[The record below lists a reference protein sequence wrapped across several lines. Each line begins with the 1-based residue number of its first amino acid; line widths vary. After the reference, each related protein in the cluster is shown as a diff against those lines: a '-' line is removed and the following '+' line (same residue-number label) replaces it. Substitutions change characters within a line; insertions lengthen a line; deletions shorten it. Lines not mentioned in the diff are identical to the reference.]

1 MKYSEFFKMLEKK
14 DHLINR
20 LNTLTDEQKAEAIAF
35 FNKHP
40 NYESEIDWNRKDL
53 TWNDFE
59 KVINKERVSKSQIPN
74 FVKEGKHYLTLYKE
88 KGITIY
94 QPLTY
99 VASRYLASKEVAPY
113 VEGKWCIAYQKEKS
127 YWDRYSIDEENAFL
141 FIFTYDT
148 KYALQITEDI
158 PSSSS
163 SLNENIRDSLYDE
176 YYDQAWS
183 NLYEEYWDKVDNGEI
198 DSEEYGEKEY
208 IEDNI
213 EDEIENIISSVG
225 KVDYDNPRNMIDY
238 LLSNEIIT
246 VWDADDNS
254 LTSSDALDC
263 LEELPGITL
272 EQLFNF
278 CQEASR
284 NMYIVYDMLDED
296 DEIVEKLE
304 QLKAETLKK
313 EFWSLYKKSQKKG
326 TPFVFKG
333 DLTRDNLYI
342 IDDDALLK
350 KDSDGNIIGF
360 KVKID
365 KLVGNFKLYDMCFE
379 GMENFP
385 TEVIGDFEVG
395 LGKSV
400 TKLENCPNIVGGT
413 FDIRH
418 TCLQTLEGSPEYVGG
433 DFLCGGKNS
442 IKSLEALNG
451 APAQIDGIF
460 KIGIIYNRDLARDIL
475 NKLGL
480 VNKDETLADYEMYR
494 IIRDNLVTIRDLISD
509 FLEKN
514 GTKIGKYVMLN

>member
-20 LNTLTDEQKAEAIAF
+20 LNTLTYEQKAEAIDF

-53 TWNDFE
+53 TWADFE

-74 FVKEGKHYLTLYKE
+74 FVKEGKHYLTLYKG

-113 VEGKWCIAYQKEKS
+113 IEGKWCIAYQKEKS

-141 FIFTYDT
+141 FIFTDDT
-148 KYALQITEDI
+148 KYALQITMDL

-163 SLNENIRDSLYDE
+163 SLNENIRDSLYDD

-183 NLYEEYWDKVDNGEI
+183 NLYEEYRDKVDNGEI
-198 DSEEYGEKEY
+198 DSEEYSEEDY
-208 IEDNI
+208 IENNI
-213 EDEIENIISSVG
+213 YARLDDIISSIEEET
-225 KVDYDNPRNMIDY
+225 YNSPRNMIDY

-254 LTSSDALDC
+254 LTSSDALKC

-278 CQEASR
+278 CQEAAR
-284 NMYIVYDMLDED
+284 NMYLVYDMQDED
-296 DEIVEKLE
+296 IAIVEKLE

-333 DLTRDNLYI
+333 DLTRGNLYD
-342 IDDDALLK
+342 IDDDGLLK

-365 KLVGNFKLYDMCFE
+365 KLVGNFNLSDMWFE
-379 GMENFP
+379 GIENFP
-385 TEVIGDFEVG
+385 TEVTGNFTVC

-400 TKLENCPNIVGGT
+400 TKLENCPNIVGGH
-413 FDIRH
+413 FDIRN
-418 TCLQTLEGSPEYVGG
+418 TQLQTLEGSPEYVGG
-433 DFLCGGKNS
+433 DFLCGGRNS
-442 IKSLEALNG
+442 IKSLEALKG
-451 APAQIDGIF
+451 APAQVDGIF
-460 KIGIIYNRDLARDIL
+460 KVAVFYNRPLSMDIL

-480 VNKDETLADYEMYR
+480 VNEDEVITDSRMFQL
-494 IIRDNLVTIRDLISD
+494 IRDNPFIIKDLITD

-514 GTKIGKYVMLN
+514 GTKIGKYVMLY